1 MDHGDSITLLVFFGI
16 VIGLPALAWFG
27 YSIFQRW
34 LRHVEALHNVS
45 ADFSPQRA
53 AQYEAK
59 IERLEQRLGVIERI
73 LTDRSAHLSEEI
85 ERLRDAPV
93 N

>member
-1 MDHGDSITLLVFFGI
+1 MDHADSVTLLAFFGI
-16 VIGLPALAWFG
+16 VIGLPVLAWFG
-27 YSIFQRW
+27 NSIFQRW

-45 ADFSPQRA
+45 VDQRPERA

-73 LTDRSAHLSEEI
+73 LTDRSSHLSEEI